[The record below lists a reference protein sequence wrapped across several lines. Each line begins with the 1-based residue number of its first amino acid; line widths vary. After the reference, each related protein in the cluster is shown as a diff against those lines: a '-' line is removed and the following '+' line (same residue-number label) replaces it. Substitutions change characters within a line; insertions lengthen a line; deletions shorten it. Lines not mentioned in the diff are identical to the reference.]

1 MNNHQV
7 GRISQRL
14 ETCCNWLYPPLAPLF
29 LRWQRNRRARRVVE
43 VLNEFCEA
51 ERLWTW
57 IREPGW
63 VVPVW
68 IGEDGGGGF
77 LCFFSLDIRGS
88 SLTILVGIKK
98 RLPQKKQVKMVDISG
113 DIQKM
118 TVSRDWEE
126 T

>member
-1 MNNHQV
+1 MPSLTFFLCFFKCNVPTSNPPSPFKLMNNPQV

-14 ETCCNWLYPPLAPLF
+14 ETCCNLLYPPLAPLF

-63 VVPVW
+63 VGVV
-68 IGEDGGGGF
+68 DG
-77 LCFFSLDIRGS
+77 
-88 SLTILVGIKK
+88 
-98 RLPQKKQVKMVDISG
+98 
-113 DIQKM
+113 
-118 TVSRDWEE
+118 
-126 T
+126 